1 MMPSF
6 IFVWSVV
13 MSDKKKDKPMA
24 QTWWYITLTIITLF
38 VFFPLGLFMVFCI
51 YFSGKDKDEQ

>member
-1 MMPSF
+1 
-6 IFVWSVV
+6 